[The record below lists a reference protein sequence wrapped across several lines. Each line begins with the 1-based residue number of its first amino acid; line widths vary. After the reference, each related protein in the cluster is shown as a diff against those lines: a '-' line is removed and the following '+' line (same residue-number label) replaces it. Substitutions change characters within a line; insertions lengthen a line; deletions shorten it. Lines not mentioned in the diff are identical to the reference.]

1 MLSCCAFNPF
11 HPLASDV
18 KKNSE
23 HLAFSFC
30 SRASV
35 RGGGNFHMDVACKFW
50 TEYISHRFSIF
61 YRLSQEVS
69 VLVPPNLLAD
79 GTSSFSHY
87 IICFYFLSSVTVR
100 QPIRIIKTTFIQF
113 AAEFQIFLA
122 WALFPMHRCG
132 TSTRERGPDSISLQ
146 LFIWEKIWVV
156 RLVMELLPN
165 LFIHVSVIQTNM
177 CSAIVGVNFGSC
189 YSLST
194 Q

>member
-1 MLSCCAFNPF
+1 MLS
-11 HPLASDV
+11 
-18 KKNSE
+18 
-23 HLAFSFC
+23 HL
-30 SRASV
+30 
-35 RGGGNFHMDVACKFW
+35 
-50 TEYISHRFSIF
+50 I
-61 YRLSQEVS
+61 QEVPVS
-69 VLVPPNLLAD
+69 VPLHLLA

-113 AAEFQIFLA
+113 AAEFLIFLA

-132 TSTRERGPDSISLQ
+132 MSMRKCGRDSISLQ
-146 LFIWEKIWVV
+146 LFTWEKICVV
-156 RLVMELLPN
+156 RLVMELLSN